1 MRKIVI
7 LVAGSIL
14 LSGCAAHRAENAY
27 IKATAALNACLLANP
42 GLPSACNAQ
51 AAVQQN
57 DLTLYS
63 NLTE

>member
-14 LSGCAAHRAENAY
+14 LSGCAAHHAKDAY
-27 IKATAALNACLLANP
+27 IKATVALNACILANP
-42 GLPSACNAQ
+42 GVPTACAAQ
-51 AAVQQN
+51 ATVQQN
-57 DLTLYS
+57 DLLLYT